1 MFSCNNKPSHLMAQ
15 FYVIANKL
23 FDIPI
28 KATINNNSEDLDF
41 KATTMNITMQLQVLC
56 ITTI

>member
-1 MFSCNNKPSHLMAQ
+1 MAQ